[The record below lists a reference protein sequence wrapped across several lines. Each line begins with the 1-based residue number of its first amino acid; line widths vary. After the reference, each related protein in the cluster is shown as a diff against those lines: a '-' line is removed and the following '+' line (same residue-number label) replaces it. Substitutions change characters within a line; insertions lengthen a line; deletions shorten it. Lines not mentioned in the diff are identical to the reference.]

1 MDFGENVAVT
11 QHDERPEAA
20 EWQLPDEAATGTWG
34 AALARALDP
43 ELLCKQAF
51 AVHLSGDL
59 GAGKTA
65 LVRAVLR
72 AAGFGGPVKSPTFAL
87 LEPYNLAK
95 FSAYHFDL
103 YRFSS
108 SEQWFDAGFDD
119 VLAAPG
125 LVLVEWPEK
134 AADALGTPDLRILLA
149 PTRRDGERRLRACA
163 FGEAGCQCLNR
174 LRTDQAITAWSM
186 AASATG
192 SGSTSLPS
200 PAPSPAPSPKR

>member
-1 MDFGENVAVT
+1 MKQQAGERT
-11 QHDERPEAA
+11 EQD
-20 EWQLPDEAATGTWG
+20 WLLPDEEATSAWG

-43 ELLCKQAF
+43 EVLAEQAF
-51 AVHLSGDL
+51 VVHLSGDL

-72 AAGFGGPVKSPTFAL
+72 ASGFPGAVKSPTFTL
-87 LEPYNLAK
+87 LEPYNLPS

-134 AADALGTPDLRILLA
+134 AAGALGEPDLRIALA
-149 PTRRDGERRLRACA
+149 PTDREGERQLSLRAH
-163 FGEAGCQCLNR
+163 GEAGRRCLSR
-174 LRTDQAITAWSM
+174 LAADPAIASWSTPGRT
-186 AASATG
+186 ATG
-192 SGSTSLPS
+192 PERGP
-200 PAPSPAPSPKR
+200 PPR

>member
-1 MDFGENVAVT
+1 MVT
-11 QHDERPEAA
+11 QHGDRGEAA
-20 EWQLPDEAATGTWG
+20 GWLLPDEDATRAWG

-43 ELLCKQAF
+43 ELLGKQAF

-72 AAGFGGPVKSPTFAL
+72 AAGFDGPVKSPTFAL
-87 LEPYNLAK
+87 LETYNLTK
-95 FSAYHFDL
+95 FFVYHFDL

-119 VLAAPG
+119 ILAAPG

-134 AADALGTPDLRILLA
+134 AADALGAPDLRLLLA
-149 PTRRDGERRLRACA
+149 PTSRDGERRLQAFA
-163 FGEAGCQCLNR
+163 FGEAGRQCLSK
-174 LRTDQAITAWSM
+174 LRVDRAITEWSM
-186 AASATG
+186 TG
-192 SGSTSLPS
+192 
-200 PAPSPAPSPKR
+200 